1 MSVITQLSIFV
12 NNEPGSFAAITAAL
26 KECGINLKA
35 FNIAESSGFGVLRAI
50 ADNPQEACE
59 TLRKRNIVVKLTDV
73 IAVPMEDK
81 PGEIYNVAK
90 VFGENNIN
98 IEYAYA
104 YAIGSGGLFGKGLG
118 ESMQKLGFIP
128 EAQND
133 KIFAFL
139 GDPDG
144 ILIIAYVIIFVVLI
158 TLIVLM
164 IRKKRKGDK

>member
-59 TLRKRNIVVKLTDV
+59 TLKKRNIVVKLTDV

-104 YAIGSGGLFGKGLG
+104 YAGHKGPAVFFRVDNPEIAIKALEAAGLK
-118 ESMQKLGFIP
+118 
-128 EAQND
+128 
-133 KIFAFL
+133 
-139 GDPDG
+139 
-144 ILIIAYVIIFVVLI
+144 
-158 TLIVLM
+158 TLDAADL
-164 IRKKRKGDK
+164 

>member
-59 TLRKRNIVVKLTDV
+59 TLKKRNIVVKLTDV

-104 YAIGSGGLFGKGLG
+104 YAGPKGPAVFFRVDNPETAIEALKAAGL
-118 ESMQKLGFIP
+118 E
-128 EAQND
+128 
-133 KIFAFL
+133 
-139 GDPDG
+139 
-144 ILIIAYVIIFVVLI
+144 
-158 TLIVLM
+158 TLDAADL
-164 IRKKRKGDK
+164 